1 MKTPLYRR
9 IASRIDARI
18 RSMQNGN
25 KDWHAKHTSALRA
38 MQDHLPSGAG
48 IDNGTTIDLDESRG
62 EKIVLRTSFHHMDEQ
77 GGYDG
82 WTEHAITITPSLLF
96 GIEIKISGR
105 DRNDIKDYLADVF
118 QTALTEEYEATI
130 EE

>member
-25 KDWHAKHTSALRA
+25 KDWHAKHTDALRA
-38 MQDHLPSGAG
+38 MEKRLPSGSG
-48 IDNGTTIDLDESRG
+48 IDAGTTIDLDESRG
-62 EKIVLRTSFHHMDEQ
+62 EKIVLRTSFHHMNED

-82 WTEHAITITPSLLF
+82 WTEHTVTITPSLVS

-105 DRNDIKDYLADVF
+105 DRNDIKDYLGDVF
-118 QTALTEEYEATI
+118 HEALNAECEATV

>member
-9 IASRIDARI
+9 IASRLDARI

-25 KDWHAKHTSALRA
+25 KEWHARHTDALRA
-38 MQDHLPSGAG
+38 MQRHLPSGSG
-48 IDNGTTIDLDESRG
+48 IDSGTTIDLDESRG

-82 WTEHAITITPSLLF
+82 WTEHAVTITPSLRF

-105 DRNDIKDYLADVF
+105 DRNDIKSYLADVF
-118 QTALTEEYEATI
+118 QEALNEEYDATV